1 MELLQR
7 LAVPRRL
14 AARVWLFTL
23 PSALFS
29 FERRQRIPRMPIG
42 RGRFLGLALI
52 AGGAAVLLRAVPAG
66 RQGPQAEGQAD
77 VRWRGLSRFRGRPTV
92 GGALLVLSGLG
103 LLLRSLMLTAYALG
117 LALAFARD
125 RVDLEEPQLLR
136 REAGGDVWEYD
147 ETRV

>member
-7 LAVPRRL
+7 LPVPRRL
-14 AARVWLFTL
+14 AARVWLLTL
-23 PSALFS
+23 PSALVS

-52 AGGAAVLLRAVPAG
+52 AGGAAVLLRSRGAGGQPGAGPPA
-66 RQGPQAEGQAD
+66 
-77 VRWRGLSRFRGRPTV
+77 LSRFRERPTV
-92 GGALLVLSGLG
+92 GAALLVLSGLG

-125 RVDLEEPQLLR
+125 TVDLEDPQLSR
-136 REAGGDVWEYD
+136 RDAGGDVWEYD

>member
-7 LAVPRRL
+7 LPVPRRL

-23 PSALFS
+23 PSALVS

-42 RGRFLGLALI
+42 RGRLLGLALI
-52 AGGAAVLLRAVPAG
+52 AGGAAVLLRSQGAG
-66 RQGPQAEGQAD
+66 GQPGAGS
-77 VRWRGLSRFRGRPTV
+77 RGLSRFRDRPSV
-92 GGALLVLSGLG
+92 GAALLVLSGLG

-125 RVDLEEPQLLR
+125 TVDLEEPQLPS
-136 REAGGDVWEYD
+136 REGGGDVLEYD
-147 ETRV
+147 ETQV

>member
-7 LAVPRRL
+7 LPVPRRL
-14 AARVWLFTL
+14 AARVWLLTL
-23 PSALFS
+23 PSALVS

-52 AGGAAVLLRAVPAG
+52 AGGAAVLLRSRGAG
-66 RQGPQAEGQAD
+66 GQSGA
-77 VRWRGLSRFRGRPTV
+77 RSRGLSRFRERPTV
-92 GGALLVLSGLG
+92 GAALLVLSGLG

-125 RVDLEEPQLLR
+125 TVDLEEPQLPR
-136 REAGGDVWEYD
+136 RDAGGDVWEYD
-147 ETRV
+147 ETQV